1 MLCFR
6 KLSVTKNFMDQRG
19 LSGFSIENL
28 LSHSTGKLR
37 RGSPNE
43 TVISGCGKFVLK
55 KVMSRFSVEYFL
67 SHSTEKLRRGNLK
80 CCVPENCRSRKI
92 SWIRRDYQGFLLKVC
107 CLTVQEK

>member
-28 LSHSTGKLR
+28 LSHSTEKLR

-43 TVISGCGKFVLK
+43 TVISGCENFVLK
-55 KVMSRFSVEYFL
+55 RVMSRFSVE
-67 SHSTEKLRRGNLK
+67 
-80 CCVPENCRSRKI
+80 C
-92 SWIRRDYQGFLLKVC
+92 C
-107 CLTVQEK
+107 CLAVPKNLLGTLLSCVSKIFSHEKVS